1 MIVALPS
8 IKTSRG
14 TYLSPHFGRA
24 RFFTLAEVAD
34 GSHRIIK
41 VVENPFFN
49 HTHGRR
55 EAVVDFLVSQGVEAV
70 ISLGMGPGAF
80 EKLRSRGVKI
90 YYVEPAQPGQLV
102 SVEEA
107 LELFTQNKL
116 TEATE
121 PREHD

>member
-1 MIVALPS
+1 MI
-8 IKTSRG
+8 
-14 TYLSPHFGRA
+14 
-24 RFFTLAEVAD
+24 
-34 GSHRIIK
+34 
-41 VVENPFFN
+41 
-49 HTHGRR
+49 
-55 EAVVDFLVSQGVEAV
+55 DFLVSQGVEAV

>member
-14 TYLSPHFGRA
+14 TYLSPHFGKA
-24 RFFTLAEVAD
+24 RLFTLAEVSN
-34 GSHRIIK
+34 GSYRIIN
-41 VVENPFFN
+41 VVENPFSS
-49 HTHGRR
+49 HEHGRG
-55 EAVVDFLVSQGVEAV
+55 EAVIDFLVSQGVEAV
-70 ISLGMGPGAF
+70 VSLGMGPGAF

-107 LELFTQNKL
+107 LKLFTQNKL

>member
-1 MIVALPS
+1 MALPS
-8 IKTSRG
+8 IKTSHG
-14 TYLSPHFGRA
+14 IYLSPHFGRA

-49 HTHGRR
+49 HAHGRR

-90 YYVEPAQPGQLV
+90 YYVEPDNSGKMV
-102 SVEEA
+102 SVEKA
-107 LELFTQNKL
+107 LEFFLEKKL
-116 TEATE
+116 VEATV